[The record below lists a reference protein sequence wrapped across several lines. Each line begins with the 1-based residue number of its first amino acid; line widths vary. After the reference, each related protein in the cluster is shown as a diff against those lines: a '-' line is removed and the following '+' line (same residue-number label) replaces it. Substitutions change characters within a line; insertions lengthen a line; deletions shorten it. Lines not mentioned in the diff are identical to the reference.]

1 MTKSVYKCKLI
12 CSGHLGCRTK
22 PIFKLGRE
30 FDKSNQYMKFGSNQV
45 INDYGRVSTSA
56 N

>member
-1 MTKSVYKCKLI
+1 MQI
-12 CSGHLGCRTK
+12 DRWWQFFGGHLGYRTK
-22 PIFKLGRE
+22 SIFKLGQK
-30 FDKSNQYMKFGSNQV
+30 FDKSNPYMKFGSNQV